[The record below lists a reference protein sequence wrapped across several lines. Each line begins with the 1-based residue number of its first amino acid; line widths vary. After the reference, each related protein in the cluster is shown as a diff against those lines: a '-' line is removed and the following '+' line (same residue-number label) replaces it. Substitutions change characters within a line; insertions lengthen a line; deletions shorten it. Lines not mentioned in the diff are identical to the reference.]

1 VDWVTANANKF
12 RGGQYD
18 EAWGV
23 MSGQNV
29 FIIDSVLTRKLQ
41 DEGFSFDAVKKAWA
55 ANGWL
60 IMYRNKYKKRK
71 CMSGLQPYCVEMSLP
86 DLEEVDEE

>member
-1 VDWVTANANKF
+1 MAGN
-12 RGGQYD
+12 
-18 EAWGV
+18 
-23 MSGQNV
+23 NV
-29 FIIDSVLTRKLQ
+29 FVIDSVLTKKLQ

-71 CMSGLQPYCVEMSLP
+71 CMSGMQPYCVELCLP
-86 DLEEVDEE
+86 AFDEVEEE